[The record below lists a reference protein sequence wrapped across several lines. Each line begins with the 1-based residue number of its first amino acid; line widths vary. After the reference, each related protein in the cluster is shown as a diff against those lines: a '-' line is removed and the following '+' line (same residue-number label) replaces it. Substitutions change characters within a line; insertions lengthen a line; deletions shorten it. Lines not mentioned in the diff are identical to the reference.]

1 MTYNCARSS
10 GGAPWCKKRFDKEEQ
25 VGVVGGVTPLIK
37 HLQNYFLKWDI
48 DKNLAE
54 IASNMKFSD
63 REAAADTHLQQAD
76 LSLRSH
82 HLGCC
87 ILIQTPRP
95 RQSSWS
101 RPKIPDQRSNSLSLH
116 EVRFLFKFPVA
127 TVATIFPRIKSF
139 QYVFG
144 SASN

>member
-63 REAAADTHLQQAD
+63 RAGKQQQQTLICNKQTLVCA
-76 LSLRSH
+76 LI
-82 HLGCC
+82 
-87 ILIQTPRP
+87 ILE
-95 RQSSWS
+95 
-101 RPKIPDQRSNSLSLH
+101 D
-116 EVRFLFKFPVA
+116 
-127 TVATIFPRIKSF
+127 
-139 QYVFG
+139 VF
-144 SASN
+144 

>member
-63 REAAADTHLQQAD
+63 REAAAADTHLQQAD

-82 HLGCC
+82 HLESC
-87 ILIQTPRP
+87 ILI
-95 RQSSWS
+95 
-101 RPKIPDQRSNSLSLH
+101 
-116 EVRFLFKFPVA
+116 
-127 TVATIFPRIKSF
+127 
-139 QYVFG
+139 
-144 SASN
+144 